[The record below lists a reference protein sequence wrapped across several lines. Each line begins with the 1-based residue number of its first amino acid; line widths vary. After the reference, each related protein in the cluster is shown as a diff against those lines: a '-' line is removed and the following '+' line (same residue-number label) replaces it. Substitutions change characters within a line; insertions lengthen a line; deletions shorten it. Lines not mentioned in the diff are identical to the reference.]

1 MSKIRAKSDNEVCKN
16 CTIPYIIDLHASIS
30 NSQMKVSGRTK
41 RVGTKK
47 GPSGKGASG
56 KGCLIPAK
64 LRAFIASTVLAIIY
78 ESTRLLHDNNA

>member
-47 GPSGKGASG
+47 GASG

-78 ESTRLLHDNNA
+78 ESTHLLHDNNA